1 MIESNE
7 ETPGEAESSKPAPC
21 CNSIRVARALVG
33 TLLLT
38 VMLGNLVVYAS
49 PEWAA
54 RIGSLL
60 GETNRCSS
68 GGCPAGACCPE
79 MTGVGLPASVLES
92 NGPTDSEAVPQES
105 AAEQSED

>member
-1 MIESNE
+1 MIETNE
-7 ETPGEAESSKPAPC
+7 NTPDEAESGKTAPC
-21 CNSIRVARALVG
+21 CSSVRVARAVVG

-60 GETNRCSS
+60 GETSRCSS
-68 GGCPAGACCPE
+68 GGCTAGACCPE
-79 MTGVGLPASVLES
+79 MTGIGLPASVLES
-92 NGPTDSEAVPQES
+92 NGPTESETLLPDSDT
-105 AAEQSED
+105 EQSED